1 MLKSTLEEVLG
12 FNPKTSSNELYAL
25 CDYSTLQR
33 KNLTVEDFISLVKSM
48 NVKIIQYRDKI
59 SSNDVQI
66 KHLKQIKEKLNVLLL
81 INDKVELV
89 PFCDGI
95 HLGQEDLEK
104 IHENKTYAIKIL
116 RKKIK
121 NKFLGLSTH
130 NEYEILQANTLDIDM
145 IGLGAYRNTSTK
157 DITNILGDKISYLCQ
172 ISKHPV
178 CIIGGVKVDDKIEY
192 ANFNVVG
199 SDLYE

>member
-104 IHENKTYAIKIL
+104 IHENKAYAIKIL

>member
-1 MLKSTLEEVLG
+1 
-12 FNPKTSSNELYAL
+12 
-25 CDYSTLQR
+25 
-33 KNLTVEDFISLVKSM
+33 
-48 NVKIIQYRDKI
+48 
-59 SSNDVQI
+59 
-66 KHLKQIKEKLNVLLL
+66 
-81 INDKVELV
+81 
-89 PFCDGI
+89 
-95 HLGQEDLEK
+95 
-104 IHENKTYAIKIL
+104 
-116 RKKIK
+116 
-121 NKFLGLSTH
+121 
-130 NEYEILQANTLDIDM
+130 M

>member
-25 CDYSTLQR
+25 CDYATLQR

-59 SSNDVQI
+59 SSDDVQI

-104 IHENKTYAIKIL
+104 IHENKAYAIKIL

>member
-1 MLKSTLEEVLG
+1 MLKLKLEEVLG

-25 CDYSTLQR
+25 CDYETLQR

-66 KHLKQIKEKLNVLLL
+66 KHLKQINEKLNVLLL

-104 IHENKTYAIKIL
+104 IHENKAYAIKIL

-178 CIIGGVKVDDKIEY
+178 CIIGGVKVADKVEY

>member
-81 INDKVELV
+81 INDKV
-89 PFCDGI
+89 
-95 HLGQEDLEK
+95 
-104 IHENKTYAIKIL
+104 
-116 RKKIK
+116 
-121 NKFLGLSTH
+121 
-130 NEYEILQANTLDIDM
+130 
-145 IGLGAYRNTSTK
+145 
-157 DITNILGDKISYLCQ
+157 
-172 ISKHPV
+172 
-178 CIIGGVKVDDKIEY
+178 
-192 ANFNVVG
+192 
-199 SDLYE
+199 

>member
-1 MLKSTLEEVLG
+1 MLNSTLEEVLG
-12 FNPKTSSNELYAL
+12 FNPKTSSNKLYAL
-25 CDYSTLQR
+25 CDYETLQR
-33 KNLTVEDFISLVKSM
+33 KNLTLDDFIKIVEKL

-59 SSNDVQI
+59 SSNNVQI
-66 KHLKQIKEKLNVLLL
+66 KHLKKIKEKLNVLLL

-89 PFCDGI
+89 SYCDGI

-104 IHENKTYAIKIL
+104 IHKNKVYAIKIL

-130 NEYEILQANTLDIDM
+130 NEYEILEANALDIDM

-157 DITNILGDKISYLCQ
+157 DIPNILGDKISYLCQ
-172 ISKHPV
+172 ISKNPV
-178 CIIGGVKVDDKIEY
+178 CIIGGVKIDDKVEY

>member
-1 MLKSTLEEVLG
+1 MLKLKLEEVLG

-25 CDYSTLQR
+25 CDYETLQR

-66 KHLKQIKEKLNVLLL
+66 NHLKQIKEKLDVIVL

-104 IHENKTYAIKIL
+104 IHEHKAYAIKIL
-116 RKKIK
+116 RAKIK

-178 CIIGGVKVDDKIEY
+178 CIIGGVKVADKVEY

>member
-1 MLKSTLEEVLG
+1 MLKLKLEEVLG

-25 CDYSTLQR
+25 CDYETLQR

-66 KHLKQIKEKLNVLLL
+66 KHLKQINEKLNVLLL

-104 IHENKTYAIKIL
+104 IHENKAYAIKIL

-130 NEYEILQANTLDIDM
+130 NEYEILQANILDIDM

-178 CIIGGVKVDDKIEY
+178 CIIGGVKLADKIEY

>member
-25 CDYSTLQR
+25 CDYATLQR

-59 SSNDVQI
+59 SSVDVQI
-66 KHLKQIKEKLNVLLL
+66 KHLKKIKEKLNVLLL

-104 IHENKTYAIKIL
+104 IHENKAYAIKIL

-178 CIIGGVKVDDKIEY
+178 CIIGGVKLADKIEY

>member
-25 CDYSTLQR
+25 CDYATLQR

-66 KHLKQIKEKLNVLLL
+66 KHLKLIKEKLNVLLL

-104 IHENKTYAIKIL
+104 IHENKAYAIKIL

>member
-25 CDYSTLQR
+25 CDYSTIQR

-104 IHENKTYAIKIL
+104 IHENKAYAIKIL

-172 ISKHPV
+172 ISKPPV

>member
-25 CDYSTLQR
+25 CDYATLQR

-66 KHLKQIKEKLNVLLL
+66 KHLKLIKEKLNVLLL

-104 IHENKTYAIKIL
+104 IHENKAYAIKIL

-130 NEYEILQANTLDIDM
+130 NEYEILQANTLNIDM